1 MRENDTQDTG
11 AAFGPPLEKTG
22 ASRRPYEA
30 PCLIRIHVET
40 ARMKLGYND
49 ASTYCTIHDHDI
61 GFNTCTI
68 S

>member
-40 ARMKLGYND
+40 ARMKLGYVD
-49 ASTYCTIHDHDI
+49 ANTHCTIHDHDI
-61 GFNTCTI
+61 GFNTCTP
-68 S
+68 